1 MEPELLDLF
10 HAPSVT
16 RFGYQKIGSTSG
28 LTLSISGGA

>member
-1 MEPELLDLF
+1 MEAELLDLF
-10 HAPSVT
+10 HASVT